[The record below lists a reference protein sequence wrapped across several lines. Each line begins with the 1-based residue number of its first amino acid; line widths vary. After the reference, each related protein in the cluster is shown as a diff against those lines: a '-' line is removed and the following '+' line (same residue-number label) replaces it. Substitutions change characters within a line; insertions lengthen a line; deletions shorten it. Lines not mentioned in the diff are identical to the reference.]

1 MTADLLLAADA
12 GSGLWD
18 WVWQR
23 HTNELSWY
31 VRPLFLVPL
40 AWAAWRRS
48 GWGIALTVVGLL
60 TSMAWFPA
68 PAVPDPQVLSFVE
81 FEKEFLTGDWTWG
94 EAAAAALAPLSLGA
108 FCAALWRRSFTW
120 GLVLLNAMALGK
132 ITWATVNDD
141 GGTAVVV
148 PALVGLLVGDAAMLG
163 ARARWRRRPASRADL
178 TPGGAA
184 SSGR

>member
-1 MTADLLLAADA
+1 VTADLLLAADP

-18 WVWQR
+18 WIWAR

-31 VRPLFLVPL
+31 VRPLFLIPL

-48 GWGIALTVVGLL
+48 GWGIALTVVALL
-60 TSMAWFPA
+60 TSMAWFPE

-81 FEKEFLTGDWTWG
+81 FEKDLFTGGWTAG
-94 EAAAAALAPLSLGA
+94 TAATFALAPLSIGA
-108 FCAALWRRSFTW
+108 FCAALWRRSFGW

-132 ITWATVNDD
+132 IAWATVSDD
-141 GGTAVVV
+141 GGVAVVV
-148 PALVGLLVGDAAMLG
+148 PALVGLAVGDAAMLG
-163 ARARWRRRPASRADL
+163 ARAWWRRAAGGLTHRAA
-178 TPGGAA
+178 P

>member
-1 MTADLLLAADA
+1 VTADLLLAADP

-18 WVWQR
+18 WIWAR

-31 VRPLFLVPL
+31 VRPLFLIPL
-40 AWAAWRRS
+40 AWASWRRS
-48 GWGIALTVVGLL
+48 GWGITLTIAGLL

-94 EAAAAALAPLSLGA
+94 KAVTAALAPLSIGA
-108 FCAALWRRSFTW
+108 FCAALWRRSFGW

-132 ITWATVNDD
+132 IAWAMVSDD
-141 GGTAVVV
+141 GGVAVVV
-148 PALVGLLVGDAAMLG
+148 PALAGLAVGDAAMLA
-163 ARARWRRRPASRADL
+163 ARARLRRRPAPPADL
-178 TPGGAA
+178 TQRAA
-184 SSGR
+184 PSSGR

>member
-1 MTADLLLAADA
+1 VTLDLLATTPLADA
-12 GSGLWD
+12 PLTDLWD
-18 WVWQR
+18 WAWQR

-48 GWGIALTVVGLL
+48 GWGVALTVVGLL

-81 FEKEFLTGDWTWG
+81 FEMDFLTGDWTVG
-94 EAAAAALAPLSLGA
+94 KALTAALAPLAMAA
-108 FCAALWRRSFTW
+108 FCAALWRRSLAW

-132 ITWATVNDD
+132 IAWATVSDD
-141 GGTAVVV
+141 GGIAVVV
-148 PALVGLLVGDAAMLG
+148 PALVGLAIGDAALLG
-163 ARARWRRRPASRADL
+163 ARAWVRTRAARTA
-178 TPGGAA
+178 TPVA
-184 SSGR
+184 